1 MGLWEWWFPLCIQFS
16 DPSVCLPGE
25 NRKEEETL
33 HHVEILLLFDL
44 VFKEFSWTSHLS
56 PSALSPLPLF
66 WMMRSS
72 VKFLLFFFPF
82 LAIPPRTQRITA
94 TFYSA
99 SLQNETSIFFS
110 SSSSSLL
117 TLRQRVAAAAKT
129 LWPSFE
135 RRQSPNSTGIFLPFP
150 SLIDVT
156 QCVHHPQCNNEGK
169 WVGTEEL
176 NTFKVF
182 GQYCRCYRSRSHKN
196 SITRSKR
203 EGERGGKKRT
213 NNRQLQVS
221 LKRRD

>member
-1 MGLWEWWFPLCIQFS
+1 MNLAPVSLRSFP
-16 DPSVCLPGE
+16 PSTIL
-25 NRKEEETL
+25 ND
-33 HHVEILLLFDL
+33 EIEC
-44 VFKEFSWTSHLS
+44 KI
-56 PSALSPLPLF
+56 
-66 WMMRSS
+66 SS
-72 VKFLLFFFPF
+72 LFFPF

-203 EGERGGKKRT
+203 EREREGEKKNQQQTVASVVEAERLDT
-213 NNRQLQVS
+213 VDRLCG
-221 LKRRD
+221 